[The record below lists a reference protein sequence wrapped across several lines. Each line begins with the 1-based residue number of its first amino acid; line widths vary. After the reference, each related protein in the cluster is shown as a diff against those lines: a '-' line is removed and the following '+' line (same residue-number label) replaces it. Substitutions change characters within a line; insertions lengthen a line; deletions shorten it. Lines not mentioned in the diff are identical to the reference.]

1 MPQPDLGNPLDR
13 EFICFYIFCRK
24 TKKIDAKLRIVD
36 SDVGVL
42 KSTTEN
48 PAVVFQTPLRRQLG
62 TTSKRV
68 VRLPDAVNP
77 DTVIDPR
84 EAFFLRQA
92 VEATPT
98 TTFLAPPPQR
108 ALAAIG
114 QSQAVFPEMPERA
127 MLGSSN

>member
-1 MPQPDLGNPLDR
+1 MKETG
-13 EFICFYIFCRK
+13 
-24 TKKIDAKLRIVD
+24 AKLRIVD
-36 SDVGVL
+36 LDAGFL

-68 VRLPDAVNP
+68 VRLPDAVNS
-77 DTVIDPR
+77 DTVIGPR

-98 TTFLAPPPQR
+98 TTFFGSPPQR

-114 QSQAVFPEMPERA
+114 QLQDVFPEMPERIGGCSILPTIA
-127 MLGSSN
+127 LAPAGTRC

>member
-1 MPQPDLGNPLDR
+1 MKETG
-13 EFICFYIFCRK
+13 
-24 TKKIDAKLRIVD
+24 AKLRIVD
-36 SDVGVL
+36 LDAGFL

-68 VRLPDAVNP
+68 VRLPDAVNS
-77 DTVIDPR
+77 DTVIGPR

-98 TTFLAPPPQR
+98 TTFFGSPTPTGLSCDRTIAGCLPRDARKNRRVQHPPNYSFG
-108 ALAAIG
+108 ACWHT
-114 QSQAVFPEMPERA
+114 
-127 MLGSSN
+127 MLGFSN